1 MHIVILAWLYV
12 TFTMALT
19 LSNALAGVALF
30 LVGGLGPVLAWGV
43 LAARRG
49 RNRRAASMREHDV
62 RAGDD
67 AHAQQDQR

>member
-19 LSNALAGVALF
+19 LSSALAGVALF
-30 LVGGLGPVLAWGV
+30 LVAGLGPVFACAV
-43 LAARRG
+43 LAARRA
-49 RNRRAASMREHDV
+49 RNRRMASMRERDV

-67 AHAQQDQR
+67 AHAQQDQH